1 MRYANVYE
9 AFHNAPADHAHGS
22 LDAGGGFNVTS
33 WEDSSGDPDNTKT
46 LDSTPTKGDKLYETD
61 TDKHIAT
68 YDGTKWNKVNLADIT
83 MIDDL
88 GYLLTNS
95 NSFNYGLAGVLAD
108 TLFDVANYDK
118 FLYHSVNDF
127 LKATHSIKDSEEIN
141 AINSYVN
148 TLQKDENNRLTKLGD
163 KFRNNVLTTKHMYM
177 MVNRD
182 AHKIRSNIRIL
193 MFSIVFASVVMCLM
207 PSHQTTWAK
216 VLIALAI
223 LVFFTYAVLHV
234 RRDRSRRFKD
244 FSKYFFSKG
253 DLPDSKAEESST
265 TDDEA
270 DEEDG
275 AEGTC

>member
-22 LDAGGGFNVTS
+22 LDDSGGFSVTS
-33 WEDSSGDPDNTKT
+33 WEDSSGVRDDTK
-46 LDSTPTKGDKLYETD
+46 STPTKGDKLYET
-61 TDKHIAT
+61 TGDKHIAT
-68 YDGTKWNKVNLADIT
+68 YDGTNWKKVNLADIT

-95 NSFNYGLAGVLAD
+95 NSFNYGLAGVLSNQ
-108 TLFDVANYDK
+108 FNVSSYDE

-141 AINSYVN
+141 AINSYVS
-148 TLQKDENNRLTKLGD
+148 TLQKDENNRLIKLGD
-163 KFRNNVLTTKHMYM
+163 KFRNNVLTTKQMYM

-193 MFSIVFASVVMCLM
+193 MFAIVFASVVMCLL
-207 PSHQTTWAK
+207 PSHQATWAK

-234 RRDRSRRFKD
+234 RKDRSRRFKD

-265 TDDEA
+265 TDVEA
-270 DEEDG
+270 DEEDEAG
-275 AEGTC
+275 GTC